1 MPYKKGSIAE
11 QNAKVRKTAKRRIA
25 RLEKE
30 IARSDSEK
38 DIRAF
43 RQQIDTIREQI
54 SRTYQRDPMSYKAT
68 GYTND
73 ELRMARQ
80 NLERTNAASKIGTS
94 SQDRKNFLT
103 QQELNMA
110 SRGSD
115 VGEFTKEQVSFF
127 YAATQEAWEKA
138 TSTQNRNQLI
148 LAYFGEKDL
157 RELVRK
163 VLKALDY
170 EAEKKAENYEYGN
183 EGEVDTSTDQSAR
196 ATSADWIAYVE
207 RLNKDRLSDILAEM
221 DPEEPDTD

>member
-73 ELRMARQ
+73 ELRRARQ

-110 SRGSD
+110 SRGSNL
-115 VGEFTKEQVSFF
+115 GEFTKEQVSFF
-127 YAATQEAWEKA
+127 YAGTQEAWENL
-138 TSTQNRNQLI
+138 TSTVNRNQAI
-148 LAYFGEKDL
+148 LDYFGEKDL

-163 VLKALDY
+163 VLKALDF
-170 EAEKKAENYEYGN
+170 EAERKAEQAYEYA
-183 EGEVDTSTDQSAR
+183 GETEIEDKSDQSAR
-196 ATSADWIAYVE
+196 ADSADWIAYVV
-207 RLNKDRLSDILAEM
+207 RLNAQTLNDILG
-221 DPEEPDTD
+221 DLEE